1 MKQIL
6 KKFGLSV
13 IIALQLLAITPLAH
27 AQLFNTTAGTT
38 INPMRCARDY
48 ITFLSSVIGYDD
60 FIEYWKDILVRYSSN
75 ICQYQDIETLRLRIV
90 KIREQIRKAFYVCA
104 DTSKMKDSYYRLEA
118 ELSYVRKFINVNN
131 GSFYSTPEADV
142 LKDLKSYLGDKYS
155 EDQVLEF
162 FNGFKAKYEP
172 KLDGYKNCVDPG
184 WSALTAKWKEFTET
198 MAGLG
203 PSITQA
209 GADIEKHWKR
219 MANTPLNLSRD
230 FIGGFLDARV
240 NGLSPK
246 QGLEQIKA
254 EFEKNSPQGY
264 TFSQIQAAT
273 QLEAQRY
280 DGQKLEQDFLTQY
293 QTLYG
298 ETKDVFTGEI
308 VDRMDL
314 LNKIIVATYP
324 YVNQTTLCVKT
335 IKDKQC

>member
-1 MKQIL
+1 MKHIL

-13 IIALQLLAITPLAH
+13 IMALQLMTLTLPAH
-27 AQLFNTTAGTT
+27 AQLFNSTAGTGV
-38 INPMRCARDY
+38 NPMRCARDY
-48 ITFLSSVIGYDD
+48 VTFLSSVIGYDD

-75 ICQYQDIETLRLRIV
+75 ICQYQDIETLRQRIV
-90 KIREQIRKAFYVCA
+90 KVREQIRKAFYVCA
-104 DTSKMKDSYYRLEA
+104 DTTKMKDSYYKLEA

-131 GSFYSTPEADV
+131 GSFYSTPDDEV
-142 LKDLKSYLGDKYS
+142 LKDLRSYLGDHYGD
-155 EDQVLEF
+155 DQIMEF
-162 FNGFKAKYEP
+162 FEGFKQKYGA
-172 KLDGYKNCVDPG
+172 KLDGYKNCKDPG
-184 WSALTAKWKEFTET
+184 WEQLTLKWKEFTET

-219 MANTPLNLSRD
+219 MANTPLNLGRD

-246 QGLEQIKA
+246 LGLEQIKA

-264 TFSQIQAAT
+264 TFSELQAAT
-273 QLEAQRY
+273 QLESQRY

-293 QTLYG
+293 QSLYG

-308 VDRMDL
+308 LDRMDL
-314 LNKIIVATYP
+314 LNKIIIATYP
-324 YVNQTTLCVKT
+324 YVNQTTQCVKS